1 MAFWQFFCIMCTV
14 NYPIRKT
21 MKSKILKIS
30 GITLLVLVTFVCS
43 APWLFQ
49 GKISHLVKARLNKDL
64 QAHVQFSGLEISLF
78 RQFPK
83 ISVTLDNLQVDCVGE
98 FQDDTLLTAKQ
109 FTVSCDMKS
118 LISGD
123 SIRAR
128 SITIDEPRFHARI
141 NKYGHCNWNIVK
153 SELFPNEI
161 PDSSTRAFKWEIQH
175 YAIHAGY
182 MDYLD
187 ERRNMHIEV
196 LNMEHEGRGNFNS
209 EQFTLNTK
217 TTAGAVHVDYSGTI
231 PYRVTLKSDINLAF
245 RIDNRSHT
253 WSFNTDQISFNDLK
267 LHSEGFFQ
275 WINDGNYNMNIRFKV
290 PSTKFKDFLSM
301 MPSVYQK
308 DFTTIETNGQVNF
321 NGFIKGKYDEK
332 HFPAYHA
339 NLYVLNGYFKYPD
352 LPTPV
357 EHINLG
363 IQVDN
368 PDGISDHL
376 MVNVS
381 DAHAVMNKDTLD
393 LHLLVKNLKS
403 KPYID
408 MALVGKLDLANIS
421 KWMKLEAGTRLN
433 GLLTSD
439 IHAKGDI
446 PGKENHKKEIFQSWG
461 NLELSNFSWVSNKFP
476 GGMALNEVLM
486 TFNPKDVII
495 KELSGEYLATH
506 VDVTGSVNNL
516 FDFALANQPLNATL
530 DVKADEFN
538 LREWIKSSHDM
549 SVLASVQSNTALI
562 VPDNVDITL
571 HAEAGKIHFDNLD
584 LQNFSGKLVIANE
597 AVQLINVKAN
607 GMDGNITMDG
617 TYSTLE
623 SRENP
628 EIALTYDVKGL
639 DVQKTFFAF
648 NTVRKIIPVAKFIAG
663 SINAHMTLNGRLRE
677 DMTTD
682 LQTLYGEG
690 NVELLTGSMKDFS
703 PLDKLSQS
711 LDVNEL
717 KDIPLN
723 NTRADFTFKSGKVV
737 VSPFIAKAKDI
748 EMEIAGTHGFDQSL
762 EYAVILKV
770 PREQLGSKGSMFV
783 KNVVEQAADKGI
795 PVKIKDAVSMNV
807 KMGGTINSPDVKT
820 DMDAVVDKASSDLN
834 KEVNDFVNAKLDSAK
849 QELKHPQSTARK
861 QLFVQTAYKSKSNAK
876 PKKTFAGIHKKHS
889 HKTPKKKHKKPV
901 RHYSTSL
908 KKEKSTASNNR

>member
-1 MAFWQFFCIMCTV
+1 
-14 NYPIRKT
+14 
-21 MKSKILKIS
+21 MKSKILKIT
-30 GITLLVLVTFVCS
+30 GITLLVLAAFVWS

-64 QAHVQFSGLEISLF
+64 RAHVQFSGLEISLF
-78 RQFPK
+78 RHFPK
-83 ISVTLDNLQVDCVGE
+83 VSITLDNLQVACVGE

-109 FTVSCDMKS
+109 FTVSCDMGS

-128 SITIDEPRFHARI
+128 SITVDEPRFHARI
-141 NKYGHCNWNIVK
+141 NKYGHCNWDIIK
-153 SELFPNEI
+153 SELYPNEI
-161 PDSSTRAFKWEIQH
+161 SDSSARAFKWEIQN
-175 YAIHAGY
+175 YAIHTGY
-182 MDYLD
+182 LDYQD

-196 LNMEHEGRGNFNS
+196 SNLEHEGRGNFSS

-217 TTAGAVHVDYSGTI
+217 TTAEKVQFDYSGTI
-231 PYRVTLKSDINLAF
+231 PYRVTVKSGVNMSF
-245 RIDNRSHT
+245 HVDNRTHT

-275 WINDGNYNMNIRFKV
+275 WINDSNYNMNIRFKV

-308 DFTTIETNGQVNF
+308 DFASIETNGQVNF

-352 LPTPV
+352 LPAPV

-381 DAHAVMNKDTLD
+381 DAHAVLNKDTVD
-393 LHLLVKNLKS
+393 LHLLAKNLKS
-403 KPYID
+403 KPFID
-408 MALVGKLDLANIS
+408 MALVGHIDLANIS
-421 KWMKLEAGTRLN
+421 KVIKLESGTRLS

-439 IHAKGDI
+439 IHAKGYV
-446 PGKENHKKEIFQSWG
+446 PGKEIHKMDIFQSWG
-461 NLELSNFSWVSNKFP
+461 NAELSNFSWVSNKYP
-476 GGMALNEVLM
+476 GGIALNEVLI
-486 TFNPKDVII
+486 TFNPKEVLI
-495 KELSGEYLATH
+495 KEWRGEYLATH
-506 VDVTGSVNNL
+506 IDATGSMNNL
-516 FDFALANQPLNATL
+516 FDFALGNHPLNATIDL
-530 DVKADEFN
+530 KADEFN
-538 LREWIKSSHDM
+538 LREWIKTGHDM
-549 SVLASVQSNTALI
+549 SAPASVQSSTAFI
-562 VPDNVDITL
+562 VPDNIDFTL

-584 LQNFSGKLVIANE
+584 LQNFSGKLVFENE

-607 GMDGNITMDG
+607 GMDGNITVDG

-623 SRENP
+623 NKESP
-628 EIALTYDVKGL
+628 EIALTYEVQGL

-648 NTVRKIIPVAKFIAG
+648 NTVRKIMPVAKFIAG
-663 SINAHMTLNGRLRE
+663 NINAHMSLNGRLHE

-682 LQTLYGEG
+682 LQTISGEG
-690 NVELLTGSMKDFS
+690 TVELVAGSMKDFG

-723 NTRADFTFKSGKVV
+723 NTKADFTFKAGKVV
-737 VSPFIAKAKDI
+737 VSPFIARAKDI
-748 EMEIAGTHGFDQSL
+748 EMEIGGTHGFDQSL
-762 EYAVILKV
+762 EYAVNLKV
-770 PREQLGSKGSMFV
+770 PRSQLGNKGSMFV

-795 PVKIKDAVSMNV
+795 PVKLKDAVSMNV

-849 QELKHPQSTARK
+849 QELKHPQSPVKK
-861 QLFVQTAYKSKSNAK
+861 QLFVQTTYKSKSNAK
-876 PKKTFAGIHKKHS
+876 PKKTSAAAHKKTIHKS
-889 HKTPKKKHKKPV
+889 SKKKHKKPI
-901 RHYSTSL
+901 RKYSTSL
-908 KKEKSTASNNR
+908 KKEKSTVSNNR